1 MYHIPEPFCYIY
13 TIIYNNKTA
22 VKLEYGRQIP
32 GSMFSC
38 PGGHEVSIVRKFI
51 FRIVQWIE
59 WNIESTHAL
68 LNNQPST
75 LIKTFPLIQFIE

>member
-51 FRIVQWIE
+51 FRIVQ
-59 WNIESTHAL
+59 
-68 LNNQPST
+68 
-75 LIKTFPLIQFIE
+75 